1 MLDKLKDLNAMRKQ
15 ASQMQAM
22 LANEQVEAESNG
34 IKIIMSGNQEVLE
47 VKINPE
53 LNQEDQEKYLKETIN
68 DAIKKVQRL
77 MANKMM
83 GSGFGV

>member
-22 LANEQVEAESNG
+22 LANEQIEAENNG
-34 IKIIMSGNQEVLE
+34 IKIIMSGNQDVLE

-53 LNQEDQEKYLKETIN
+53 LNQEDQEKYLKITMN
-68 DAIKKVQRL
+68 AAIKKVQRL

-83 GSGFGV
+83 SGGFGV